1 MLDLADLWIWN
12 FVAASSSFPLVF
24 PCLPGEGNGYPLQ
37 YSGLENSMDCIVHG
51 VTKSWTQW
59 SDFHFHLFLF
69 IQAQWVHSALAR
81 TVVQQ
86 EVNKTFQGV
95 STGLTQF
102 WTICLVLAVKA
113 SLDVLQPF
121 VFPGLWLF
129 TDPLFCHTSSFFK
142 CLVLGTILEKCP

>member
-37 YSGLENSMDCIVHG
+37 YSGMDYTVHG

-59 SDFHFHLFLF
+59 CDFHFHLLLF
-69 IQAQWVHSALAR
+69 IQAQWFHLALAR

-86 EVNKTFQGV
+86 EVNKTFQDV

-102 WTICLVLAVKA
+102 
-113 SLDVLQPF
+113 
-121 VFPGLWLF
+121 
-129 TDPLFCHTSSFFK
+129 
-142 CLVLGTILEKCP
+142 

>member
-37 YSGLENSMDCIVHG
+37 YSGLENSMDCTVHG
-51 VTKSWTQW
+51 VTKSRTQL
-59 SDFHFHLFLF
+59 SDFHFHLLLF
-69 IQAQWVHSALAR
+69 IQAQWFHLALAG

-86 EVNKTFQGV
+86 EVNKTFQDV

-102 WTICLVLAVKA
+102 
-113 SLDVLQPF
+113 
-121 VFPGLWLF
+121 
-129 TDPLFCHTSSFFK
+129 
-142 CLVLGTILEKCP
+142 